1 MQAKIK
7 DTKLWTRCP
16 DEEDLFYV
24 VGGKVIWYSIDIFQR
39 QPPHFP

>member
-7 DTKLWTRCP
+7 ESNNTRLWTRCP

-24 VGGKVIWYSIDIFQR
+24 VGGKVNWYGLEI
-39 QPPHFP
+39 

>member
-7 DTKLWTRCP
+7 ESNNTKHWTRCP

-24 VGGKVIWYSIDIFQR
+24 VGGKVI
-39 QPPHFP
+39 